1 MKDFNL
7 DENTCAFCKHVK
19 VILGSAGCLLDGK
32 EKEIFCD
39 TCEKFEYGKEE

>member
-1 MKDFNL
+1 MDNNL
-7 DENTCAFCKHVK
+7 DENICAFCKHIG

-39 TCEKFEYGKEE
+39 TCENFEYEDQE